1 VIIILS
7 DDKLLLD
14 ALNVA
19 IDEAIPVRQETDPD
33 RYIRWARTSPHHVSA
48 MIVDC
53 RTDSFDALT
62 TIDRLGRLH
71 RTTPLVAVVPRNDPD
86 LVYRVGQSGVS
97 NWIPVPFSSVI
108 IRNRLLAALRL
119 PPGTPAAA
127 EMPDVLS
134 DRLIGVSLKM
144 QALRSLVLKT
154 SRCRL
159 PVMIVGETGVGK
171 ELVARSIHDASDVAD
186 GPFVAT
192 NMAAVSSSLFES
204 ELFGARHGAFTGAS
218 DRPGLFQASSGGSFF
233 LDEITELAPDLQ
245 PKLLRAVESQR
256 VRRVGAHRA
265 EKVESRIISATN
277 RRLDFIRRTGIVR
290 QDLWYRLA
298 GAIIAV
304 PPLRDRLEDVSS
316 LAHAFLQIDGYET
329 RLAASALRVLTEYAW
344 PGNVR
349 ELRAVI
355 LRSAMLA
362 GKSVL
367 TGRDIDLGHP

>member
-1 VIIILS
+1 MIIILS
-7 DDKLLLD
+7 DDELLLD

-19 IDEAIPVRQETDPD
+19 IDDALPVRHETDPD

-48 MIVDC
+48 MVVDC
-53 RTDSFDALT
+53 RTERFDALT

-71 RTTPLVAVVPRNDPD
+71 RTAPLVAVVPRNDPD
-86 LVYRVGQSGVS
+86 LVYKVGQSGVS
-97 NWIPVPFSSVI
+97 SWIPVPFSAVI
-108 IRNRLLAALRL
+108 IRNRLLAALRI
-119 PPGTPAAA
+119 PPETHAVS
-127 EMPDVLS
+127 EMPDLLS
-134 DRLIGVSLKM
+134 DRLIGHSSKM

-154 SRCRL
+154 SRSRL
-159 PVMIVGETGVGK
+159 PVMILGETGVGK
-171 ELVARSIHDASDVAD
+171 ELVARSIHDASDLAD
-186 GPFVAT
+186 GPFIAT

-204 ELFGARHGAFTGAS
+204 ELFGARHGAYTGAT

-245 PKLLRAVESQR
+245 PKLLRAVENQR
-256 VRRVGAHRA
+256 VRPVGGHRS
-265 EKVESRIISATN
+265 EKVESRLISATN
-277 RRLDFIRRTGIVR
+277 RRPEFIRRTGIVR

-298 GAIIAV
+298 GAIISV
-304 PPLRDRLEDVSS
+304 PPLRERLEDVSS
-316 LAHAFLQIDGYET
+316 LAHAFLQHDGSDE
-329 RLAASALRVLTEYAW
+329 RLAASALRVLTEYSW

-349 ELRAVI
+349 ELRAVV